1 MTNDAHTEASAE
13 RRSYYVAGEPIEL
26 WENSAA
32 PFGWSSSDLETYAT
46 TERWELLF
54 NALVL
59 SSLVEATQKS

>member
-1 MTNDAHTEASAE
+1 MTNDAPTAASAE

-26 WENSAA
+26 WENSDA
-32 PFGWSSSDLETYAT
+32 PFGWSVSDLETYAT

-59 SSLVEATQKS
+59 SSIAEATQQS